1 MRIPELRIGS
11 LTAPIP
17 IVQGGMGVRVSRF
30 RLAAAVTNQGGIGTL
45 SSIGLGDIEQSKTD
59 YEAVSRAALVEE
71 IRRAKALTSGPLAV
85 NVMGVLSNALDMVKA
100 AAAEGVRMI
109 VFGAGLPMKLPKIV
123 EDPSVNLVPI
133 ISSVRVADLILR
145 TWDKHYG
152 RTVDAFILEGPLAG
166 GHLGFSEDQL
176 SNLQE
181 HSLEKILP
189 QVLTAVRP
197 FSDKYQKPIPVVVAG
212 GIFTGKDICR
222 MLALGAAGVQ
232 MATRFVCTEE
242 CDVSAEYKQAY
253 LNAREEDIV
262 IIHSPVGMPA
272 RAIRTEFLVKLAGD
286 EKPIIRCPYHCLTT
300 CKRDNA
306 KYCIAKALLNS
317 YYGNVKEGIVFCG
330 QNAYRVKRMYTVP
343 ELFAELIAEMKAEPE
358 PA

>member
-1 MRIPELRIGS
+1 M
-11 LTAPIP
+11 A
-17 IVQGGMGVRVSRF
+17 
-30 RLAAAVTNQGGIGTL
+30 NQGGIGTL
-45 SSIGLGDIEQSKTD
+45 SSIGLGDIEESKTD
-59 YEAVSRAALVEE
+59 YEVVSRAALIEE
-71 IRRAKALTSGPLAV
+71 IHRAKTLTAGPLAV

-123 EDPSVNLVPI
+123 EDPNVSLVPI

-176 SNLQE
+176 ERLQE

-189 QVLTAVRP
+189 AVVTAVRP
-197 FSDKYQKPIPVVVAG
+197 FSDKYQKPIPVMVAG
-212 GIFTGKDICR
+212 GIFTGKDIVR
-222 MLALGAAGVQ
+222 MLTLGAAGVQ

-253 LNAREEDIV
+253 LNARKEDIV
-262 IIHSPVGMPA
+262 IISSPVGMPA
-272 RAIRTEFLVKLAGD
+272 RAIRTEFW
-286 EKPIIRCPYHCLTT
+286 
-300 CKRDNA
+300 
-306 KYCIAKALLNS
+306 
-317 YYGNVKEGIVFCG
+317 
-330 QNAYRVKRMYTVP
+330 
-343 ELFAELIAEMKAEPE
+343 
-358 PA
+358 